1 MNDYAIIDSRIPP
14 RVVRLHPTLG
24 SAMLEPGLRPVALPQ
39 PLPHWPEA
47 PHADAELVWLDNA
60 LAWHDPRTLDQI
72 KAAKND
78 QINAARLAANRRGF
92 MFAGKLISTDEL
104 SRSDIDGTNGT
115 VTLTGDFPAGWPGV
129 WKTEDNSYVPIPDI
143 ETWKQFY
150 AAMSAQGSSNFAT
163 SQALKAQLALAE
175 TIEQVEAVAWPS

>member
-1 MNDYAIIDSRIPP
+1 MNDYAIIDSQSPP
-14 RVVRLHPTLG
+14 RVVRLQPVLG
-24 SAMLEPGLRPVALPQ
+24 SAPLEPGLLPAALPE
-39 PLPHWPEA
+39 PLAHWPEA
-47 PHADAELVWLDNA
+47 PHPAAELVWVNNA
-60 LAWHDPRTLDQI
+60 LSWLDPRSLEQM
-72 KAAKND
+72 KADKND
-78 QINAARLAANRRGF
+78 EINAARLAANRGGF

-143 ETWKQFY
+143 ETWKLFY
-150 AAMSAQGSSNFAT
+150 AAMSAQGAANFAT

-175 TIEQVEAVAWPS
+175 SPEQVEAVAWPS